1 MNARRTRGM
10 RRAWWLLVVA
20 GAILLWP
27 TRFGGA
33 TTILVVRGDSMRP
46 TEDNGDLVIARKL
59 ARYERGDVIVFNVSF
74 AANAHRVRV
83 LHRIVS
89 IDPAGIITTQGDN
102 RTTADSFQTT
112 AADVLGE
119 ARWSVPNGGYALW
132 LLSRW
137 WTLAIVGG
145 ALVTLYLLRDMPAD
159 EREDSDVAEHTG
171 DQLARHAPKT
181 RDLADAATLVVERAE
196 QVDAGEPAT
205 LLES

>member
-1 MNARRTRGM
+1 MNARRTRCM

-46 TEDNGDLVIARKL
+46 TEYNGDLVIARKL
-59 ARYERGDVIVFNVSF
+59 AHYERGDVIVFDVSF
-74 AANAHRVRV
+74 ATNARRVRV
-83 LHRIVS
+83 MHRIVS

-119 ARWSVPNGGYALW
+119 ARWVVPNGGYALW

-137 WTLAIVGG
+137 WNLAIVGG
-145 ALVTLYLLRDMPAD
+145 ALVTLYLLRDVPAD
-159 EREDSDVAEHTG
+159 EREDSDVAEHAG